1 MGWAP
6 TCPHTQTLQL
16 LHVLQPDWR
25 VRGSADTQSPP
36 PLGQRGHLAFLAPRP
51 TSGADTALRRRPSAG
66 TFLGHSS
73 LVQDSA
79 WCLWG
84 PERVLGSP
92 SSRPACAWSR
102 TWVLSGFWGSP
113 SDPREHSHGGPRSR
127 GTAAE
132 QRASAP
138 CAESVLTSRQGL
150 YSHGGSLAACGP
162 CPLRTERHVLGR
174 PRGSEGQDFAPF
186 RLSDAPPCGVGLPVT
201 GGHSPWRLC
210 RCGRARRG
218 SARTR
223 VAPSLV

>member
-1 MGWAP
+1 M
-6 TCPHTQTLQL
+6 QT
-16 LHVLQPDWR
+16 P
-25 VRGSADTQSPP
+25 
-36 PLGQRGHLAFLAPRP
+36 
-51 TSGADTALRRRPSAG
+51 PSAG
-66 TFLGHSS
+66 GPRQALSS
-73 LVQDSA
+73 DTAHLCRTVPGVCGALSVSWAHHLAGQPVRGAGPGSYQA
-79 WCLWG
+79 SGGRRVTPGNIVMEARG
-84 PERVLGSP
+84 PEGRL
-92 SSRPACAWSR
+92 
-102 TWVLSGFWGSP
+102 
-113 SDPREHSHGGPRSR
+113 RSR
-127 GTAAE
+127 GPRLPALSQCSPAV
-132 QRASAP
+132 R
-138 CAESVLTSRQGL
+138 GL